1 MGNTLNVTSC
11 VECMDD
17 STATAFPRPD
27 GASEGVSNGG
37 SGGMC
42 DSTNMQ
48 ALSNHST
55 THSLTHNQIPITTET
70 INDIIEISVMKP
82 LGVTLCDSAMVSG
95 VYVTA
100 IKPEGH
106 IARVSVCVSVGMML
120 VELNSV
126 DVTTYS
132 LERVI
137 KMISDSPVEKRLI
150 LKFRG
155 TAPATHSATTTLDT
169 TPDTTPSTV
178 STTAQSTA
186 QSTDSTADSTTA
198 NVKQPETEKQDT
210 AEDKATTTVT
220 PPVTEVP
227 DKDAST
233 SPTDDVAVVKDDN
246 ANDTTAESHEETEG
260 EGEGSVVS
268 TPGIDTQT
276 HALTHTLTRI
286 LCKNYNF

>member
-155 TAPATHSATTTLDT
+155 TAPVTHSATTTLDT
-169 TPDTTPSTV
+169 TPDTTPDTAPSTV

-198 NVKQPETEKQDT
+198 NMKQPETEKQDT

-220 PPVTEVP
+220 PTVTEVP

-246 ANDTTAESHEETEG
+246 ANDTTAESHGET

-268 TPGIDTQT
+268 TPGIDTDT
-276 HALTHTLTRI
+276 RTYSHTYTYSLQK
-286 LCKNYNF
+286 L